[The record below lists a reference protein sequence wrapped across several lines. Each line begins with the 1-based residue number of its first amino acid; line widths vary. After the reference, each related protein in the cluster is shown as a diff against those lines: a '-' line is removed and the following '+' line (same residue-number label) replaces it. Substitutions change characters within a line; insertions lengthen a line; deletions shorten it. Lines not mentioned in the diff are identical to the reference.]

1 MAQATRQEL
10 VAQAKAT
17 AEEYFRQGKY
27 FCSEAVVQTIN
38 DLLGK
43 PMPQEVVKM
52 ASGFPVGIGKS
63 GCVCGAISGGVMA
76 LGMVYGRTA
85 PGQPMPER
93 MLPAAAAL
101 HDYIRDLYKSTCCRV
116 LVHGMEFGSPE
127 RKNHCIKITGLVA
140 EWVANELLAAQEKQ
154 GCDHADHQA

>member
-1 MAQATRQEL
+1 MSTQTKAAL

-17 AEEYFRQGKY
+17 AETYFRKGQY

-43 PMPQEVVKM
+43 PLPQEVVRC
-52 ASGFPVGIGKS
+52 ASGFPIGIGKS

-76 LGMVYGRTA
+76 LGLKYGRTT
-85 PGQPMPER
+85 PGQAMPDQ
-93 MLPAAAAL
+93 MLAKAAAL
-101 HDYIRDLYKSTCCRV
+101 HDYIKGTYGSTCCRV
-116 LVHGMEFGSPE
+116 LTHGMEFTSEE

-140 EWVANELLAAQEKQ
+140 EWVANELL
-154 GCDHADHQA
+154 DD